1 MPGEPA
7 KATGGRYDPRL
18 KGTTYRVYRHMLRQR
33 RAVGVSDVQKAL
45 DLSSSSVAE
54 YHLGKLLQM
63 GLVKEEQSGYVIN
76 KVVVDNI
83 VRIRRV
89 SIPVQTAYVLF
100 FSITLALTL
109 ITFRPAEIGAQYF
122 FAVIVNCAAL
132 AASIYEAMKTL
143 KRL

>member
-1 MPGEPA
+1 
-7 KATGGRYDPRL
+7 
-18 KGTTYRVYRHMLRQR
+18 MLRQR